1 MKSLKSIIKYQRL
14 PSEYQTVKSL
24 KTYTHS
30 QDFNLLKLTRTE
42 WGTVNANPSDS
53 VDFDYNKL
61 YYMAGSGY
69 IRPNPGDLSETI
81 TDHSV
86 AYTQTSSSWWGI
98 GFPIQVKPS
107 TKYTLG
113 GKQLDGNI
121 TKLVY
126 TLYDNDG
133 HFQSYGQWSANVSI
147 LEPTVTIT
155 TTATTKTL
163 IVLVCGTTNGASI
176 YASDLQVVEGQTL
189 PAFQP
194 YGKGAVK
201 SIGQNLKD
209 LN

>member
-1 MKSLKSIIKYQRL
+1 MIARL
-14 PSEYQTVKSL
+14 GDKRVKSN
-24 KTYTHS
+24 YS
-30 QDFNLLKLTRTE
+30 VSSRGNLLKLTRTE
-42 WGTVNANPSDS
+42 WANETANPSDS
-53 VDFDYNKL
+53 VNFDYNKL

-86 AYTQTSSSWWGI
+86 AYTQTTSSWWGV

-113 GKQLDGNI
+113 GKRSDGNI

-126 TLYDNDG
+126 TLYDNNG
-133 HFQSYGQWSANVSI
+133 NFQSYGQWTANVSI

-163 IVLVCGTTNGASI
+163 IVLVCGTSTGASI
-176 YASDLQVVEGQTL
+176 YASELQVVEGQTL
-189 PAFQP
+189 PEFRP
-194 YGKGAVK
+194 YLE
-201 SIGQNLKD
+201 NLD
-209 LN
+209 NILNLYIKEN